1 MSLGDTLNF
10 DMNICIIYEIF
21 NYKNTSVASEV
32 DSSLATAKYHNI
44 QYNLHLIFRFS
55 LKV

>member
-1 MSLGDTLNF
+1 MSLGDTLIF
-10 DMNICIIYEIF
+10 DINICIIYEIF